1 MTKEIL
7 EKCQELKKLC
17 ETELSDKVVMLKVYI
32 NAAGVDIN
40 VEHRLPEDLKRE
52 GISMRNIKGDFIK

>member
-7 EKCQELKKLC
+7 EKCKELKKLC

-32 NAAGVDIN
+32 TADSVDIN
-40 VEHRLPEDLKRE
+40 VEHRFPEDLKRE